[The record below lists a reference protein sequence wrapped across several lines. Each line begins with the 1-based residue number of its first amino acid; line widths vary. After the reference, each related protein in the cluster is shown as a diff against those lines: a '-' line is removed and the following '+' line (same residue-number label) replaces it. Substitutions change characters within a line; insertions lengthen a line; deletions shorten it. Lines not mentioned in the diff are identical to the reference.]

1 MKSKR
6 FATFLILT
14 MMLSACDNAKKES
27 PVQPTAEPALPSTPV
42 QHENNHPKPK
52 NSVDLNSLLAE
63 RSNIKPASA
72 DDIDVNT
79 QISTAFKDPIT
90 ALNELRS
97 VYGLN
102 YLYPNQQLAFAAQK
116 HAQYL
121 VGKDNPSHFE
131 IEGLPG
137 FFEKDPMN
145 RALKAKYSESSFSVG
160 EVFSFYDGD
169 RKDDLD
175 KFLVAIYHR
184 FLVLEPK
191 YNEVGSYYIK
201 DGKANIMEIMLGVR
215 SVPAQSSNVQYAYYP
230 YDKQINV
237 PVVFYP
243 ADEIPNPLP
252 ERQEVGYPVSFQ
264 ISSGATLAVK
274 EFKLLNDKGQALD
287 GKMMTKETDNHLT
300 ASQFGFIPYNKLES
314 NKRYYASINATINGM
329 PVRKEW
335 SFTTKQ
341 DSVIKLSLSQTSAKP
356 GDVITLKY
364 EGLENRVINTIF
376 SIKGSSVALVKT
388 KEASE
393 GKLQIDVLS
402 GCLVKEGCDVLL
414 TVSGMDNRKESVWLK
429 VYP

>member
-6 FATFLILT
+6 FASVLILPL
-14 MMLSACDNAKKES
+14 MLSACDNAKKDI
-27 PVQPTAEPALPSTPV
+27 PVQPAANPVPISAPV
-42 QHENNHPKPK
+42 QHEDNRKKPK

-63 RSNIKPASA
+63 RTNIKPTSTE
-72 DDIDVNT
+72 DTDISSQSSV
-79 QISTAFKDPIT
+79 SVKDPIT

-131 IEGLPG
+131 VEGLPG

-145 RALKAKYSESSFSVG
+145 RALKAKYSQTSFSVG

-169 RKDDLD
+169 RKEDLD

-191 YNEVGSYYIK
+191 YNEVGSYYVK
-201 DGKANIMEIMLGVR
+201 DGKTNIMEIMLGFR
-215 SVPAQSSNVQYAYYP
+215 GASAQSSNVQYAYYP
-230 YDKQINV
+230 YDKQVNV

-264 ISSGATLAVK
+264 VSSGATLTVK
-274 EFKLLNDKGQALD
+274 EFRLLDSQGQALP
-287 GKMMTKETDNHLT
+287 GKMMTKETDSHLT

-314 NKRYYASINATINGM
+314 NKRYYASIDVLINGM

-335 SFTTKQ
+335 SFTTKAE
-341 DSVIKLSLSQTSAKP
+341 SAIKLWLSQTSAKP

-414 TVSGMDNRKESVWLK
+414 TVSDMDNRKESVWLK